1 MPSKAHQW
9 LTDRLL
15 AGRGQPPLTLAEE
28 RANAVANA
36 AVTPVPAGITE
47 SAFPGHEGALLFEP
61 AEPRED
67 VVLFHIHGGGFRSGC
82 AAGTRS
88 IAGPLALRTRARA
101 VAPEYRLAPEHPFPA
116 GLDDCAE
123 AYAAVRAAYPDA
135 RIVVAGDSAGAGL
148 AAALLLRLR
157 DAGDPSPLA
166 GVLYSGVFDLRPE
179 NYLSGSWAECAG
191 TDAILRTGRGPMMAR
206 EYLADHSPED
216 PQASPALADL
226 TGLPPLFVLVSGS
239 ELLRDDSFG
248 LARRAGG
255 CGVETVLEIWP
266 AMHHAWPVCGAILP
280 EALEAF
286 DRVAAF
292 VERVAAGRVVNGP
305 GLADDPGIL
314 AQLPS

>member
-9 LTDRLL
+9 LTDRMQT
-15 AGRGQPPLTLAEE
+15 GRGGTPPTLAEE
-28 RANAVANA
+28 RAAAVANA
-36 AVTPVPAGITE
+36 ALTPTPAGITE

-61 AEPRED
+61 ADPRED
-67 VVLFHIHGGGFRSGC
+67 VVLFHIHGGGFRSGS

-88 IAGPLALRTRARA
+88 IAGLQGLRTRARV

-123 AYAAVRAAYPDA
+123 AYAAVRTAYPDA
-135 RIVVAGDSAGAGL
+135 RVVVAGDSAGAGL

-157 DAGDPSPLA
+157 DAGDTSALA

-179 NYLSGSWAECAG
+179 NYLTGSWAENDD
-191 TDAILRTGRGPMMAR
+191 TDAILTAGRGPLIAR
-206 EYLADHSPED
+206 DYLGGHSPEN

-239 ELLRDDSFG
+239 ELLRDDSFS
-248 LARRAGG
+248 LATRAGS

-266 AMHHAWPVCGAILP
+266 AMHHAWPICGVILP
-280 EALEAF
+280 EALEAL

-305 GLADDPGIL
+305 GLADDPQLL
-314 AQLPS
+314 AQLSF